1 MSLDEIKEA
10 VTQLSSRELADL
22 ESFVKV
28 QYASKWGDE
37 AEADFSPGGKDE
49 ELSSESNAAID
60 GDKSSPQG

>member
-1 MSLDEIKEA
+1 MNLDEIKEA

-49 ELSSESNAAID
+49 GLSAENNSAID
-60 GDKSSPQG
+60 SDETSPRG